1 MDTLNKLLTTLTD
14 LLLFPFRNAPATGLV
29 FWSAVVGVVMA
40 YVFGMTSN
48 QRALRRAADNVRAQ
62 LLAIKLFKEDLF
74 VTFMCQLEML
84 KFTGMRLAHSAPP
97 TLVMIVPLFLLLAQ
111 LAMRYEYRPLVKGER
126 TVVTMHV
133 KPGRWNEARD
143 IVLRPGAQFEIET
156 ESLRDER
163 KGAIYWRIRVNGNES
178 DLLEWQ
184 LESELLTKALP
195 ISGAHHALLNA
206 MAIRPGDS
214 FWARTFYPAEP
225 PLPPESPVSSIELQL
240 QPRETLILGWNVPW
254 WATFFFVAMIVALI
268 AGKCL
273 GVQY

>member
-1 MDTLNKLLTTLTD
+1 MDTLNKLLTILTD
-14 LLLFPFRNAPATGLV
+14 LLLFPFRNSPATGLV
-29 FWSAVVGVVMA
+29 FWSAGAGVVMA

-74 VTFMCQLEML
+74 VTFVCQLEML
-84 KFTGMRLAHSAPP
+84 KFTGMRLAHSVPP
-97 TLVMIVPLFLLLAQ
+97 MLVMIVPLFLVLAQ
-111 LAMRYEYRPLVKGER
+111 LAMRYDYRPLAKGER
-126 TVVTMHV
+126 AVVAMHV
-133 KPGRWNEARD
+133 KPDRWNEVRD
-143 IVLRPGAQFEIET
+143 IVLRSGAQFEIET

-163 KGAIYWRIRVNGNES
+163 NAAIFWRIRVDGNES

-184 LESELLTKALP
+184 LGSELLTKALP
-195 ISGAHHALLNA
+195 ISAAHSDLLTA

-214 FWARTFYPAEP
+214 FWARAFYPAEP
-225 PLPPESPVSSIELQL
+225 PLPPDSPVSSIELQL
-240 QPRETLILGWNVPW
+240 RPRETLILGWNVPW
-254 WATFFFVAMIVALI
+254 WATFFLVAMIVALI